1 MSNTGSGERSSII
14 FVANG
19 GLLSKKFQRMSRS
32 FASNTTLLH
41 ASKRHVQGSDQ
52 PAIDPYCPN
61 FNSMGSPQQAISILS
76 PNRRSTDWVV
86 SGLVGVALT
95 GELMGGAPG
104 GESYL
109 HHHENIPRFKIFFA
123 CSFSLG
129 SRPI

>member
-1 MSNTGSGERSSII
+1 MSNTGSEETSSII
-14 FVANG
+14 FVANS

-76 PNRRSTDWVV
+76 PNRAAQAVFHLHRTV
-86 SGLVGVALT
+86 LVQIGT
-95 GELMGGAPG
+95 
-104 GESYL
+104 
-109 HHHENIPRFKIFFA
+109 IT
-123 CSFSLG
+123 
-129 SRPI
+129 